1 MSVEGGRADMGIS
14 SRGSCLR
21 NFLGLALLVACAPVP
36 AVFGQASR
44 SIAPETVVVP
54 SGRLRLRAFLW
65 RPAGS
70 APSPAVLFAHG
81 SGITVSSTGGF
92 AMTDAAKIL
101 GPVFQKHGYAFLY
114 LFRRGHGLS
123 AGQGPFMQDVLGR
136 EKTARGEESR
146 KHLQL
151 VLLTT
156 DHLDDVTAGL
166 SFLKRLPEV
175 DARRIAIMG
184 HSFGGQLSLLATE
197 RDSTIRAAVTFG
209 AAAGSWEG
217 SSELRERLL
226 AAVRKTTVPVMLLHA
241 ANDYSLAPGKALAA
255 ELATLGKRHVLKI
268 YPPVGQTPD
277 DGHNFVYTAVSQW
290 EADVFQFLNEYVRR

>member
-1 MSVEGGRADMGIS
+1 MSVEGGRELWEYCPG
-14 SRGSCLR
+14 GSCLR

-36 AVFGQASR
+36 PVFGQASR
-44 SIAPETVVVP
+44 SIAPETVVVA
-54 SGRLRLRAFLW
+54 SGKLRLQAFLW

-70 APSPAVLFAHG
+70 APFPAVLFAHG
-81 SGITVSSTGGF
+81 SGSTVSSTGGF
-92 AMTDAAKIL
+92 VMTDAAKIL

-114 LFRRGHGLS
+114 LFRRGQGLS
-123 AGQGPFMQDVLGR
+123 AGQGPFMQDILR
-136 EKTARGEESR
+136 HEKTARGEESQ
-146 KHLQL
+146 KHLQF

-156 DHLDDVTAGL
+156 DHLDDVTAGVA
-166 SFLKRLPEV
+166 FLKRLPEV

-184 HSFGGQLSLLATE
+184 HSFGGQLSLLAAE

-241 ANDYSLAPGKALAA
+241 ENDYSVAPGKALAA
-255 ELATLGKRHVLKI
+255 ELESLGKPHVLKI
-268 YPPVGQTPD
+268 YGPIGQTPD
-277 DGHNFVYTAVSQW
+277 AGHNFVYTAVSQW
-290 EADVFQFLNEYVRR
+290 EDDVFKFLNEYVAR